1 MAGPFDEARNSV
13 LVADGRVLWHIRVW
27 LRKVYLPAEFG
38 DEIILRLQDG
48 VLRILTL
55 HQAIEYAQEL
65 LRPYMPEGRSLSEEL
80 IEERSQE
87 N

>member
-1 MAGPFDEARNSV
+1 MRTKITE
-13 LVADGRVLWHIRVW
+13 DGGIVIPVE
-27 LRKVYLPAEFG
+27 YLQALGLQVG

-80 IEERSQE
+80 IEDRRQE